1 MQRREF
7 LTFSGLRAAS
17 LPASAYAQQD
27 GEFYRV
33 IQGGQHDWKPGL
45 SNPPERALHN
55 RWRELDMSK
64 YRCAE
69 GEDLKR
75 ASEIGAELIREGIDL
90 IVVGQGSMAKQLTRV
105 TSTYLPVQQPTKFAF
120 LINSRPPRQLG
131 SRCLRLR
138 SREPL
143 RWIE

>member
-1 MQRREF
+1 MDRAEPHTSRASLGHGLCRPGQRQLPWVMRASCMSIGLSDEPNH
-7 LTFSGLRAAS
+7 LTRGHLPPTRSLNATAGVLDASQGSGLRAAT

-45 SNPPERALHN
+45 SNPQERALHN

-69 GEDLKR
+69 GKDLKR
-75 ASEIGAELIREGIDL
+75 ASEIGA
-90 IVVGQGSMAKQLTRV
+90 VVGR
-105 TSTYLPVQQPTKFAF
+105 
-120 LINSRPPRQLG
+120 ING
-131 SRCLRLR
+131 
-138 SREPL
+138 
-143 RWIE
+143 